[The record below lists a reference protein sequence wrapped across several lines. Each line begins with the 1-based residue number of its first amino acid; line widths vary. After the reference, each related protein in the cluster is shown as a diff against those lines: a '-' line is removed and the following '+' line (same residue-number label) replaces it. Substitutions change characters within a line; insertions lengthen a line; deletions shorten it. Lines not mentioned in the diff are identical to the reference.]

1 MKMNLMICHFDGIDD
16 IKTEYKRGEI
26 IDFLPLVF
34 AKIVCV
40 DLALSILFNIVQ
52 YIHWYCELIQI
63 I

>member
-16 IKTEYKRGEI
+16 IKTAYKRGEI

-52 YIHWYCELIQI
+52 YIHWYC
-63 I
+63 